1 MTDFRQQPHKHIE
14 VFFAYRFTDP
24 VLYHHNSW
32 FIDSGC
38 LVLSFTLKIVILCFT
53 STVQRWFLL
62 CFLVLFVHIPVV
74 RYTVHTEV
82 LPSIWLNS
90 PCSSVAWLLGGVRR
104 VIRPSE
110 HLLTA
115 AWRHCL
121 RAAVRLWSVTDLVLS
136 RSLFL
141 LIFSTNL
148 WFMINSG
155 SAFQR
160 YYTLDS
166 MTLKR
171 YSLTLSCIVLYAVL
185 PIL

>member
-1 MTDFRQQPHKHIE
+1 MVHRFRLSD
-14 VFFAYRFTDP
+14 V
-24 VLYHHNSW
+24 VLHAENRYTLLCKCCTALI
-32 FIDSGC
+32 FV
-38 LVLSFTLKIVILCFT
+38 VLSGVIRLYVCSTLYGSYGGLT
-53 STVQRWFLL
+53 LYL
-62 CFLVLFVHIPVV
+62 A
-74 RYTVHTEV
+74 
-82 LPSIWLNS
+82 NS

-110 HLLTA
+110 HLLTD

-121 RAAVRLWSVTDLVLS
+121 RATVRLWSVTDLVLS
-136 RSLFL
+136 WFLFL

-166 MTLKR
+166 ITLKR
-171 YSLTLSCIVLYAVL
+171 YSLTLSCIVLYAMLPVL
-185 PIL
+185 